1 VKNLAN
7 QTGSA
12 TSEVRGDIENIRKTA
27 EETAKAILTI
37 SQTIIRMNNVTQE
50 VAASIDKH
58 HSTQR

>member
-12 TSEVRGDIENIRKTA
+12 TSEVTGDIENIRRTA

-37 SQTIIRMNNVTQE
+37 SQTITRMNDVTQE
-50 VAASIDKH
+50 VAASLDKH
-58 HSTQR
+58 HSARR